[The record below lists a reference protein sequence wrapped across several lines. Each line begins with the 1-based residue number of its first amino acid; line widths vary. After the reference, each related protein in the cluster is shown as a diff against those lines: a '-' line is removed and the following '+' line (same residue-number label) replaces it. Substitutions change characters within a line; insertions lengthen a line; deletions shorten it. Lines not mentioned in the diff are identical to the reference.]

1 MTFSIIGS
9 AVGFITTVM
18 VAIGLTGLIAL
29 MAIDSIGIPP
39 LPGEVILTF
48 AGFLVASGTFS
59 FVAALVAALA
69 GAVLGSFVAYGI
81 GRWGRH
87 WIISPR
93 MGALRLDEKYLH
105 RMEKWFAGRGQ
116 EVVGIARVI
125 PILRSYIS
133 YPAGTARMDPVRFGV
148 YTLLGSIPFT
158 LAFLYVGMILKS
170 RWDVITGYF
179 EYLDILVVVL
189 LVLVG
194 AYLLLRWKNVVTP
207 GWPPR
212 RVPRAEDSPLAPPK
226 P

>member
-9 AVGFITTVM
+9 AVWLITTVM
-18 VAIGLTGLIAL
+18 AAIGLTGLLTL

-39 LPGEVILTF
+39 LPGEIILTF
-48 AGFLVASGTFS
+48 AGFLVASGAFS
-59 FVAALVAALA
+59 FAAALVAALV

-133 YPAGTARMDPVRFGV
+133 YPAGTARMDPTRFGV

-158 LAFLYVGMILKS
+158 LAFLYVGLILKS
-170 RWDVITGYF
+170 RWDAIADYF
-179 EYLDILVVVL
+179 EYLDILVVVF
-189 LVLVG
+189 LVLLG
-194 AYLLLRWKNVVTP
+194 AYFLLRWKNVLTP

-212 RVPRAEDSPLAPPK
+212 RVRPAGEPSMSPPGR
-226 P
+226 